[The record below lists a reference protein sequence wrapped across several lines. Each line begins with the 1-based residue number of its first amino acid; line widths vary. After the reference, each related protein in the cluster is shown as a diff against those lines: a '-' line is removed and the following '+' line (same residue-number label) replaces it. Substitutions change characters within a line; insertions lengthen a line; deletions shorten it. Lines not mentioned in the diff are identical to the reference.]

1 LTAGLASA
9 LAAVVSTAAHET
21 GAATAQT
28 PAATATAAAPAPGK
42 PHDGTSRDG
51 FKLYPGATEY
61 TPPETAETKQFV
73 SQLRPGTTITAYFT
87 SDPFGKV
94 VAFYRGIGKEYPTPK
109 SKAERLPNGQRIE
122 KAFLIFDGAADPIHS
137 LSWARIQHPFI
148 GSISQKGTTPEY
160 KDVRDV
166 TEIVVTVRKA
176 VPKEKKES
184 GPSRSR

>member
-1 LTAGLASA
+1 MTAALALA
-9 LAAVVSTAAHET
+9 LAAIVSVAAHET
-21 GAATAQT
+21 GA
-28 PAATATAAAPAPGK
+28 ATAAAPAPGK

-61 TPPETAETKQFV
+61 TPPETPETKQFV

-122 KAFLIFDGAADPIHS
+122 KAFLIFDGAADPSQS

-148 GSISQKGTTPEY
+148 GSISQNGTTPEY